1 MGSALRG
8 IWAIVLT
15 FVAALA
21 AVVFGLFVY
30 VDGSDPLTPSLDRAV
45 HAVQSA
51 GPKDQPARDQ
61 GDPMSRQVITHVR
74 DQGSP

>member
-8 IWAIVLT
+8 IWAIGLT

-21 AVVFGLFVY
+21 VVVGGLLVY
-30 VDGSDPLTPSLDRAV
+30 VGGSDPLTPSVDRAL

-51 GPKDQPARDQ
+51 GPRDQAAHDQ
-61 GDPMSRQVITHVR
+61 GDSMSRQVITHVR
-74 DQGSP
+74 EQGSP

>member
-1 MGSALRG
+1 MGGALRG
-8 IWAIVLT
+8 IWAILLT

-21 AVVFGLFVY
+21 AVVFGTVAY
-30 VDGSDPLTPSLDRAV
+30 VDGSDPLSPPLSQAV
-45 HAVQSA
+45 HAVQTA
-51 GPKDQPARDQ
+51 GPRDQSNHDQ

>member
-1 MGSALRG
+1 MGGALRG
-8 IWAIVLT
+8 IWAILLT
-15 FVAALA
+15 FVAAA
-21 AVVFGLFVY
+21 AVVIFGVFAY
-30 VDGSDPLTPSLDRAV
+30 VDGSDPLTPSLDRAF

-51 GPKDQPARDQ
+51 GPKDQPDRDP